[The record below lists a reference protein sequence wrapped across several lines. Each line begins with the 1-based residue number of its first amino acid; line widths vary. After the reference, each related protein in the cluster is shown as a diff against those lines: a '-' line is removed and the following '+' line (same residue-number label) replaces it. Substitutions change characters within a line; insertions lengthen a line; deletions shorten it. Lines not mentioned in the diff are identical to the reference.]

1 MLQLIPT
8 IFNPFGTLPA
18 FFLVQLV
25 YWCILYSV
33 CLDLDFGSCLLDST
47 PRLPRLV
54 GGRVAGARADRQL
67 VAVVEGGGTEALV
80 LTAAGEVASAKQSN
94 QSAKW
99 NNHKDSQ
106 TAKRCKIHQVP
117 SHFKTKFQ
125 VRWQRPVGVVA
136 DWGFANRR
144 RNPPSRLMTTRGGQT
159 TTNPPIKSTPPW
171 FTTPFPC
178 CSQLWPNTLRV
189 YTIHARSSV

>member
-33 CLDLDFGSCLLDST
+33 CLDLDFGSFCLLDST

-136 DWGFANRR
+136 DWGVCKPQAESPKQTNDNKGGPNNNESPDQEHPTLIH
-144 RNPPSRLMTTRGGQT
+144 NPLPLLLSVVAQYFTRLHDTR
-159 TTNPPIKSTPPW
+159 
-171 FTTPFPC
+171 
-178 CSQLWPNTLRV
+178 
-189 YTIHARSSV
+189 